1 MKGPFHLSV
10 VNRSSADDTEVA
22 WWVEAANFQ
31 LREHVKPMWRELAG
45 PLSVF
50 FYPGDAGIP
59 DASSVIWIL
68 DDAGKPGLAGWHT
81 RIGSQA
87 VGAVDLSRSGSL
99 PSEVLS
105 HEAIEMGLNLW
116 MDAWDFDPD
125 RPGVELARE
134 GVDPVQRQGYLVTV
148 EILGRRRDVSV
159 SNFVGPAWFRIPGYE
174 RGPLDFLG
182 LLARAGELAPGGYQI
197 ERRGLETSI
206 RTAPGGAAF
215 GGWQLTP
222 WSRTNQILRG
232 LSLPRDATPDERNGP

>member
-1 MKGPFHLSV
+1 MKGPFHLAV

-22 WWVEAANFQ
+22 WWVEAARLQ
-31 LREHVKPMWRELAG
+31 LREHVAPIWAALAG

-59 DASSVIWIL
+59 HAAAVIWIL

-81 RIGSQA
+81 AIGNQA
-87 VGAVDLSRSGSL
+87 VGAVDLSRSGSV

-105 HEAIEMGLNLW
+105 HEAIEMCCNLW
-116 MDAWDFDPD
+116 LDAWDPD
-125 RPGVELARE
+125 IERPAVQLARE
-134 GVDPVQRQGYLVTV
+134 ACDPVQRQSYLVTP

-159 SNFVGPAWFRIPGYE
+159 SNFVGPAWFGLAAN
-174 RGPLDFLG
+174 GALDWLG
-182 LLARAGELAPGGYQI
+182 LLKQPNQLAPGGYQI
-197 ERRGLETSI
+197 TREGLETSI